1 MMQMKHSLRR
11 FGMLL
16 ARSHYSPS
24 TSPQENPTSGKTI
37 PKGSPF
43 LGKPPLYQ
51 IEGNRPNGKS

>member
-1 MMQMKHSLRR
+1 
-11 FGMLL
+11 MLL

-24 TSPQENPTSGKTI
+24 TSPQENPTSRKTI